1 VTDEARTARTA
12 GSSPTSSHRQRRYD
26 NSTKN
31 ALNPD
36 PTKAVRFGE
45 QTWDEMMNGFFDFT
59 VDSQKQAVPSS
70 SRER

>member
-1 VTDEARTARTA
+1 VPKGTRIEAVA
-12 GSSPTSSHRQRRYD
+12 HYD
-26 NSTKN
+26 NSTRN

-59 VDSQKQAVPSS
+59 VDSHKQAVPSS
-70 SRER
+70 SRQR